1 MSVENSSTAPAP
13 REDDPLLSAGL
24 EIAMKWGQALGGP
37 EQLQIALAA
46 LEPQL
51 KREHQIRTKQL
62 DIQVKKAER
71 QAREM
76 REARNHHFRMA
87 SLIVGAVLSISMLAG
102 GVYVAKDAW
111 WLASLLCGPSLISM
125 AVIIILRRHDNDAM
139 KVVADTA
146 RRATNAAAQNQL
158 P

>member
-1 MSVENSSTAPAP
+1 MSIENNSVAPVP
-13 REDDPLLSAGL
+13 RGDDPLLSAGL

-37 EQLQIALAA
+37 EQLQVALAA

-51 KREHQIRTKQL
+51 KREHQVRLKHL
-62 DIQVKKAER
+62 DMQEKRAER
-71 QAREM
+71 QT
-76 REARNHHFRMA
+76 REAREIRNHRFRIT
-87 SLIVGAVLSISMLAG
+87 SLVVGAVLSVAMLAG

-125 AVIIILRRHDNDAM
+125 AVISILRRHDNEAM
-139 KVVADTA
+139 KMVADTA
-146 RRATNAAAQNQL
+146 RRATNAASQAQV